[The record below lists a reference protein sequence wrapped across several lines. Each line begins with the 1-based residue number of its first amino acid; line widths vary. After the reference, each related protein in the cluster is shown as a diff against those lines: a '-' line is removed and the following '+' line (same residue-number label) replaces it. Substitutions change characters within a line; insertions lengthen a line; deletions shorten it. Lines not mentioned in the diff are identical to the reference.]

1 MRKLLYG
8 LVIVVMGYSANILVS
23 PAGVEPATSWLK
35 VSCST
40 NWAKGPKYQDIKSL
54 LIN

>member
-35 VSCST
+35 GIDVIDLDKLYNTSI
-40 NWAKGPKYQDIKSL
+40 YI
-54 LIN
+54 